1 MRELLFVVLLAVL
14 VYEAWPALKACD
26 HQMDI
31 FDCVFVCAGNEGS
44 RVGNCICEPYDA
56 GKGEH

>member
-1 MRELLFVVLLAVL
+1 MRELLFFALLVVVAYKL
-14 VYEAWPALKACD
+14 WPALKSCD
-26 HQMDI
+26 EQADVANCI
-31 FDCVFVCAGNEGS
+31 FICAGNEGS